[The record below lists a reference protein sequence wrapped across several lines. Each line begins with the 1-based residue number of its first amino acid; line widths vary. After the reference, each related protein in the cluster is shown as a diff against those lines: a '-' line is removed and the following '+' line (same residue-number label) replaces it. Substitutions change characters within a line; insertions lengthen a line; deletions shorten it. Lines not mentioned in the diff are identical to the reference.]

1 MSLKFFLKMHETDH
15 HRLIPWALIHNP
27 GNIKNTAIFLFQKLI
42 DEISVD
48 SLTMFERLF
57 LFVCFVFSSHLTC
70 SKDLWAKER

>member
-1 MSLKFFLKMHETDH
+1 MKLIITVQFLGLVFGFWVFFFLM
-15 HRLIPWALIHNP
+15 HRL
-27 GNIKNTAIFLFQKLI
+27 GNEEFGFPLPFQKLI

-57 LFVCFVFSSHLTC
+57 LFVFFVFSSHLTC